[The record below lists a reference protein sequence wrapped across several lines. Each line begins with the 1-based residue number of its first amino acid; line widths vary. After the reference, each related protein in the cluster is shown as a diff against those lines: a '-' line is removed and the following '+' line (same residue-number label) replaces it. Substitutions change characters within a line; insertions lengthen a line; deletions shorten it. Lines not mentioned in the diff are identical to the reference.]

1 MKLKSIGLGIFIFLQ
16 MLNLTTIAQTMDI
29 ISYNIRYNNPNDGA
43 DQWENRKQDVV
54 QLLKT
59 HQPSAFGV
67 QEATDAQMNYL
78 KNALSQY
85 AAIGVGRDDGK
96 TKGEYS
102 AIFYKIDELELLAE
116 GTFWLSPTPNEV
128 SKGWDA
134 ALPRICT
141 YAQFKHLQSGK
152 TFWHFNT
159 HFDHRGEEA
168 RTQSARLIAQK
179 IQELTAVKAY
189 VVITG
194 DFNATPEDVPI
205 QVMKNSFIDPLD
217 LTHISLIGPYGTFSG
232 FDLDAPL
239 QNRIDY
245 IFMRGFVIDQYVHLG
260 DKRPNGRWVSDH
272 LPVKA
277 TLIFN

>member
-1 MKLKSIGLGIFIFLQ
+1 
-16 MLNLTTIAQTMDI
+16 MLPLAAIAQTIDI
-29 ISYNIRYNNPNDGA
+29 ISYNIRYNNPNDGD
-43 DQWENRKQDVV
+43 DQWGNRKPDVV
-54 QLLKT
+54 QLIKT
-59 HQPSAFGV
+59 YQPTAFGV
-67 QEATDAQMNYL
+67 QEATNLQMNDL
-78 KNALSQY
+78 KQELNQY
-85 AAIGVGRDDGK
+85 AAVGVGRDDGQS
-96 TKGEYS
+96 KGEYS
-102 AIFYKIDELELLAE
+102 AIFYKTDQLALLIS
-116 GTFWLSPTPNEV
+116 GTFWLSSTPDSV

-141 YAQFKHLQSGK
+141 YAQFKHLKSGN

-179 IQELTAVKAY
+179 TEELTTGNAY

-194 DFNATPEDVPI
+194 DLNATPDAAPI
-205 QVMKNSFIDPLD
+205 QVMKKYFKDPLD
-217 LTHISLIGPYGTFSG
+217 LSHISLVGPKGTFSG

-245 IFMRGFVIDQYVHLG
+245 IFMRGFKIDEYVHLG

-272 LPVKA
+272 LPIKA
-277 TLIFN
+277 SLTF